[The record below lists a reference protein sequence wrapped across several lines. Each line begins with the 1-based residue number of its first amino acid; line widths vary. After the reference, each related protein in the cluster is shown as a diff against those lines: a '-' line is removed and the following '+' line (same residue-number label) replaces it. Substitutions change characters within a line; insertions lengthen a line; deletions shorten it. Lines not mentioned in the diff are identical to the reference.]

1 MTQSSCAAVRRYTE
15 LMAKRHA
22 SQTPREDRRK
32 YRAPERFPEVLEPL
46 FLSGVDT
53 FRLNFKHGGHEDHAK
68 VQVVVGGVISD
79 RKRVDFIIEI
89 EHSTKPRI
97 VGTHAHF
104 PRIRL
109 S

>member
-1 MTQSSCAAVRRYTE
+1 MTQSSCAAADRYTE

-32 YRAPERFPEVLEPL
+32 CRVPERFSEVPEPL

-53 FRLNFKHGGHEDHAK
+53 FRLNFKLGEHEDHAK

-79 RKRVDFIIEI
+79 RKRADFIIEI
-89 EHSTKPRI
+89 EHSTKLRI
-97 VGTHAHF
+97 VGTHGHS